1 MGFSIELRPSHLKL
15 LSTMLANIAT
25 GLIFLPVTT
34 LNPMALTVGFGFAIV
49 CIKIALKAEDLLR
62 EYD

>member
-1 MGFSIELRPSHLKL
+1 
-15 LSTMLANIAT
+15 MLANIAT